1 MPSLFGIDIAGIVAK
16 EIGPG
21 LVATTIHR
29 ITWSD
34 RDPSDPGAGLTLVED
49 DITCKG
55 VLSFFDIKD
64 VDGTLVEEDDRL
76 VIVIVGTMSEVVEP
90 LPAWAVTIEDV
101 RYNIVRVRRDPAAAT
116 YSLQVR
122 SK

>member
-1 MPSLFGIDIAGIVAK
+1 MPNLFGIDIAGIVAR

-21 LVATTIHR
+21 LVACTIHR
-29 ITWSD
+29 VTWGD
-34 RDPSDPGAGLTLVED
+34 RDASDPGAGLAVAED

-55 VLSFFDIKD
+55 VLTYFDIKD
-64 VDGTLVEEDDRL
+64 MDGTLVEENDRL
-76 VIVIVGTMSEVVEP
+76 VIVITGTMSEEVEP
-90 LPAWAVTIEDV
+90 VPQWAVTIEGR

-122 SK
+122 AN